1 MAIKTTLP
9 GFANSIILE
18 EICNYFIIMDIKV
31 VIFEDNSGLREML
44 FQIINFAQG
53 LACTGAYPN
62 ALDLDHKMK
71 ISQPDIVLMDIDMP
85 GISGIEAVR
94 IIKEKYPNVKILMQ
108 TIFENNDKV
117 FESLCAGASGYLLK
131 NNLGEKIIEA
141 IKELNAGGAPMSPP
155 IAKKILSRFQEQNS
169 IHTNDDDQLSLRE
182 KEILDLLTKGL
193 SYKMIAAKVFLS
205 VDTIKFHIKNIYEKL
220 HVHTKSEA
228 IMKALHGRMI

>member
-1 MAIKTTLP
+1 
-9 GFANSIILE
+9 
-18 EICNYFIIMDIKV
+18 MDIKV

-94 IIKEKYPNVKILMQ
+94 IIKAKYPNVKILMQ

-117 FESLCAGASGYLLK
+117 YESLCAGASGYLLK

-155 IAKKILSRFQEQNS
+155 IAKKILLRFQEQNS
-169 IHTNDDDQLSLRE
+169 IQLNDDDQLSQRE

-193 SYKMIAAKVFLS
+193 SYKMIASKVFLS
-205 VDTIKFHIKNIYEKL
+205 IDTIKFHIKNIYEKL
-220 HVHTKSEA
+220 HVHSKSEA
-228 IMKALHGRMI
+228 IMKAMHSKTTTLV